1 MASKEDIRKEIE
13 ALLEIDTWNK
23 KQEEQFN
30 DLSERYPEESQDDT
44 DFLDWISEASFLKL
58 VNPQP

>member
-1 MASKEDIRKEIE
+1 MTSKEDIRKQIE
-13 ALLEIDTWNK
+13 ALLEIDTWNN
-23 KQEEQFN
+23 KQEKEFN

-44 DFLDWISEASFLKL
+44 DFLEWIGEASFLKL

>member
-1 MASKEDIRKEIE
+1 MTSKEDIRKQIE
-13 ALLEIDTWNK
+13 ALLEIDTWND
-23 KQEEQFN
+23 KQEKEFN

-44 DFLDWISEASFLKL
+44 DFLEWISEASFLKL